1 MKSIEYYLKGLFR
14 DIGRTDEVRDQI
26 EELSSHI
33 RDRVADLC
41 ASGMEEM
48 AALEKTVADLGD
60 LDELI
65 DTIFRRKVRIR
76 KTRVDFLAMAAGAA
90 YGAAYLALSTL
101 CIASW
106 YFGSGALYL
115 TVPAFAGYLV
125 PFVFAAA
132 RFARSPDGTELIP
145 YPDGSPFRASL
156 AGWALISGIS
166 VAANVLMIV
175 TREPCRFWSWMP
187 VAGVFTW
194 PLMTGITW
202 LLSAREIRTPRDD
215 A

>member
-14 DIGRTDEVRDQI
+14 NIERTDEVREQI

-48 AALEKTVADLGD
+48 TALEKTVADLGD

-65 DTIFRRKVRIR
+65 DTIFRRKVRVR
-76 KTRVDFLAMAAGAA
+76 KVRIDFLTMAAGAA
-90 YGAAYLALSTL
+90 YGAVYLACATL
-101 CIASW
+101 CVASW

-125 PFVFAAA
+125 PLVFAAA
-132 RFARSPDGTELIP
+132 RFARSPEKTELIP
-145 YPDGSPFRASL
+145 YPDGASFRASL
-156 AGWALISGIS
+156 AGWALISGIC
-166 VAANVLMIV
+166 VIANLLMIV

-187 VAGVFTW
+187 VAGIFTW

-202 LLSAREIRTPRDD
+202 LLSVREIRKSGVD